1 MSALSAPTFSDYK
14 KAVKKA
20 TVHMY
25 ISSSDPD
32 KVKKLA
38 NNLKMVGINTSTGN
52 FGQIDLAQYFVF
64 LITEMTMTDRINC
77 IEELRYAQQFKAGR
91 IIPIIYDKKMR
102 DRSLWSDELI
112 DIFPDPN
119 LANFCDLSDLS
130 HDNLSHDK
138 DFRAL
143 VKVCSE
149 SL

>member
-1 MSALSAPTFSDYK
+1 MSALSEPTFAEYK

-25 ISSSDPD
+25 ISSSEPD

-38 NNLKMVGINTSTGN
+38 NKLKMVGINTSTGTTSTGTN
-52 FGQIDLAQYFVF
+52 FGQIDLAYYFVF
-64 LITEMTMTDRINC
+64 LITEMMTDC
-77 IEELRYAQQFKAGR
+77 IEELRELRYAQQFKAGR
-91 IIPIIYDKKMR
+91 IIPIICDKKMR
-102 DRSLWSDELI
+102 DRRLWCDELI

-119 LANFCDLSDLS
+119 LANFCDLSE
-130 HDNLSHDK
+130 LSHDK

-149 SL
+149 SP